1 MSAPFSQHD
10 DAPELPQREPSLTIA
25 RLHRERDTL
34 HMQAGNIT
42 RMLDARRAGDGSYTP
57 AVCRMTLA
65 ATRNALEAYLR
76 TLDAVEAEVMPIRAL
91 PGAKP
96 FGRRTTLPATV
107 SPESAA

>member
-1 MSAPFSQHD
+1 MSYLSAPDD
-10 DAPELPQREPSLTIA
+10 DAPELPRREPSLTIA

-65 ATRNALEAYLR
+65 ATRNAVEQYLR
-76 TLDAVEAEVMPIRAL
+76 TLDAVEAEVMPIRAV

-96 FGRRTTLPATV
+96 FGRRLALPATV
-107 SPESAA
+107 SPERF